1 MNEDRKLVGKVAHY
15 YGKIG
20 VAVVELE
27 GPLRIGD
34 DIAIE
39 GPATSFMQKV
49 ESMQIEFEP
58 VKEAKD
64 GDAIGLKVSQTVK
77 PKDNVYVMKKYQ

>member
-1 MNEDRKLVGKVAHY
+1 MDAGRKLVGKIAHY

-27 GPLRIGD
+27 GTVRVGD
-34 DIAIE
+34 EIAIE
-39 GPATSFMQKV
+39 GPATSFTQKV
-49 ESMQIEFEP
+49 ESMQIEFEQ

-64 GDAIGLKVSQTVK
+64 GDAIGLKVNQPAK
-77 PKDNVYVMKKYQ
+77 PKDNVYVTKG

>member
-1 MNEDRKLVGKVAHY
+1 MDESRKLVGKVEHY

-27 GPLRIGD
+27 SALRIGD
-34 DIAIE
+34 EIAIE
-39 GPATSFMQKV
+39 GPSTSFTQKV

-58 VKEAKD
+58 VKEAKE
-64 GDAIGLKVSQTVK
+64 GDAIGLKVNQPVK
-77 PKDNVYVMKKYQ
+77 PKDNVYVASG

>member
-1 MNEDRKLVGKVAHY
+1 MGKIAHY

-27 GPLRIGD
+27 AALKVGD
-34 DIAIE
+34 EIAIE
-39 GPATSFMQKV
+39 GPATSFTQKV

-58 VKEAKD
+58 VKEAKE
-64 GDAIGLKVSQTVK
+64 GDAIGLKVSQPVK
-77 PKDNVYVMKKYQ
+77 PKDNVYILKK